1 MAVMIHKNQILSPD
15 SGKYKYISTVLY
27 KTKWL
32 EGSYSFEDIYPSDK
46 YNITIEPDG
55 DTISKELL
63 DEWSKCGI
71 TGSLLENKCIAIKK
85 LPEENLPI
93 ILGYYRITD
102 IGSDSPFALY
112 PEPTGD
118 IPITSVNLIPKN
130 LLYKVDDLVPVYATL
145 TPEKVTETATFSF
158 SISDTSI
165 VSFYNED
172 DYTATDNVRIIQGK
186 HAGTATISVT
196 ATTNTGNVFRSSCE
210 ITVYGKGKLIA
221 PDNLRWGKTVDN
233 EEVIAEWDP
242 VNHAES
248 YDIEVSYLYNNT
260 TQDGIVRVT
269 HDMGQRYN
277 CKDLIDILISRFPNP
292 QDIKDHG
299 SGAFF
304 KVKAFADDYNDSN
317 WSMESALSNYK
328 GV

>member
-1 MAVMIHKNQILSPD
+1 MIHKNQILSPD

-130 LLYKVDDLVPVYATL
+130 LLYKVDDLVPVYAVL
-145 TPEKVTETATFSF
+145 TPESHTETATFAF
-158 SISDTSI
+158 SISNTNI
-165 VSFYNED
+165 VDFYNPQK
-172 DYTATDNVRIIQGK
+172 YTNNDNVRIIKGK
-186 HAGTATISVT
+186 NAGKATISVV

-210 ITVYGKGKLIA
+210 ITVWGQSTLST
-221 PDNLRWGKTVDN
+221 PDNLSWGYDSNGRNV
-233 EEVIAEWDP
+233 VAIWSH
-242 VNHAES
+242 VNHAEE
-248 YDIEVSYLYNNT
+248 YELDVSYLYDST
-260 TQDGIVRVT
+260 VKTGTIRVP
-269 HDMGQRYN
+269 DDFGESYN
-277 CKDLIDILISRFPNP
+277 CKDLIDALISQFPNP
-292 QDIKDHG
+292 QDAKTYG
-299 SGAFF
+299 SGAYFR
-304 KVKAFADDYNDSN
+304 VKAFAEGYNDSN
-317 WSMESALSNYK
+317 WSIESQLSKYK
-328 GV
+328 GE